1 MREIRGELAETTSMN
16 VSKYD
21 PPMEVILPVIAHRIE
36 LLGCRQ
42 SKFNQARF
50 PDSLKNPVV
59 RNLQDQ
65 DTLEEKEIDLL
76 RFQIQRNSAGFPGGR
91 LLRSIANAN
100 LVNCN
105 KGHRNDFSREK
116 QAELGEPRSIVR
128 GVASQTACERTV
140 SRATFLCI
148 VHTIARIRYCSAF
161 TR

>member
-1 MREIRGELAETTSMN
+1 MFLSTTRWWKSYYPSSPN
-16 VSKYD
+16 
-21 PPMEVILPVIAHRIE
+21 RIE

-116 QAELGEPRSIVR
+116 QAELGEPRSVVR
-128 GVASQTACERTV
+128 GVASQTACERT
-140 SRATFLCI
+140 TFLCI
-148 VHTIARIRYCSAF
+148 VHTIARIRNCSAF